1 MRCCENS
8 IYLLW
13 VTIVTGGSRAAP
25 AAGLGES
32 LHRGFTV
39 WLYLHPWKRQGFLG
53 HWMGSA
59 WAAPSAAPC
68 CTCRA
73 GVGFQCPVTQSVFQC
88 GFPSTE
94 PVPTLHLCTLGHRHR
109 ASTATSHQT
118 PPLVF
123 GPGTAGISW
132 RGNFGETMMV
142 RRGCS
147 VGRTRGAVWAVLQ
160 APAGTPRE
168 DKPRVGLAVEPPRH
182 GFFLPEPWGCRQGL
196 LSSHSHDRHHP
207 TESPEPAWGALGP
220 SCLGEKVLWIFSC
233 CPGVTQT
240 AGNTKPSN
248 RRFYVRE

>member
-1 MRCCENS
+1 MQLLLLDWESLS
-8 IYLLW
+8 IVASLS
-13 VTIVTGGSRAAP
+13 GSTFTRGKGRDSLGIGWALHGLPHQQPPAAP
-25 AAGLGES
+25 AVL
-32 LHRGFTV
+32 V
-39 WLYLHPWKRQGFLG
+39 WVF
-53 HWMGSA
+53 SA
-59 WAAPSAAPC
+59 QS
-68 CTCRA
+68 
-73 GVGFQCPVTQSVFQC
+73 QSVFQC

-123 GPGTAGISW
+123 GQLVCRWGPGTAGISW
-132 RGNFGETMMV
+132 KSNFGETMMV

-147 VGRTRGAVWAVLQ
+147 VGGTRGAVWAVLQ

-182 GFFLPEPWGCRQGL
+182 GFFLPEPWGCGQGL

-220 SCLGEKVLWIFSC
+220 SCLGEKILWIFSC

-240 AGNTKPSN
+240 AGKTKTLQQT
-248 RRFYVRE
+248 F